1 MLKLLL
7 WVCRLGL
14 PSLSNMTVNVI
25 FDTVKVYN
33 VQDRLD
39 VVLGQTF
46 EIELIDATEGIEI
59 FTNKDPVLTLTDND
73 MTVTTSK
80 IGESKL
86 RFMQGDVV
94 VKDLIIVVA
103 ESVGPEA
110 VNLGLNFGQ
119 PEPK

>member
-1 MLKLLL
+1 
-7 WVCRLGL
+7 
-14 PSLSNMTVNVI
+14 MTVNAI
-25 FDTVKVYN
+25 FDNVKIYS

-59 FTNKDPVLTLTDND
+59 FTNKDPVLTLSDND
-73 MTVTTSK
+73 LTVLTSK
-80 IGESKL
+80 VGESKL

-103 ESVGPEA
+103 ESVGA
-110 VNLGLNFGQ
+110 QASSLGLNFGE
-119 PEPK
+119 PETK

>member
-14 PSLSNMTVNVI
+14 PSLSNMQVNVI

-46 EIELIDATEGIEI
+46 EIEMIDATEGIEI

-80 IGESKL
+80 VGESKL

-94 VKDLIIVVA
+94 VKDLIIFVA
-103 ESVGPEA
+103 ESVGSEA
-110 VNLGLNFGQ
+110 SNLGLNLGT
-119 PEPK
+119 PVPK

>member
-1 MLKLLL
+1 
-7 WVCRLGL
+7 
-14 PSLSNMTVNVI
+14 MTVNVI

-59 FTNKDPVLTLTDND
+59 FTNKDPVLTLSDND
-73 MTVTTSK
+73 LTVTTSQ

-94 VKDLIIVVA
+94 VKDLIILVVGA
-103 ESVGPEA
+103 VAAEA
-110 VNLGLNFGQ
+110 VNLGLNFGE
-119 PEPK
+119 PETK